1 MTPFQHLKH
10 KRGNALQVDVK
21 QTKVKAPRERLD
33 PFAVLKVLREKEGGI
48 TLGFGSLLYAGYY
61 IVLTTLPIQ
70 LAQRFGL
77 NSAQTGVCYLPIL
90 LGAVLS
96 RFTAGRVLD
105 WNFRRHATRLGIVGI
120 EVMLFFLGLFN
131 EGGLSGLDVLVVD
144 THQESPATALAA
156 NNLFRC
162 LVSTGGTA
170 VAVPLIDRIGI
181 GWTAVFIAGTWLCC
195 SPLLWLVLLRGA
207 GWRRDKK
214 VRMDEVTGMEA
225 AERENEG
232 GEKV

>member
-1 MTPFQHLKH
+1 MSNRPRLKRHVSASTPLPSSSK
-10 KRGNALQVDVK
+10 
-21 QTKVKAPRERLD
+21 
-33 PFAVLKVLREKEGGI
+33 GGI
-48 TLGFGSLLYAGYY
+48 TLGFGSLLYGGYY

-77 NSAQTGVCYLPIL
+77 NSAQTGLCYLSIF

-96 RFTAGRVLD
+96 RFTAGRLLD
-105 WNFRRHATRLGIVGI
+105 WNFRRHATRLGIAGI
-120 EVMLFFLGLFN
+120 EVTLFFLGLFN
-131 EGGLSGLDVLVVD
+131 EGRLSGLSVLVVY

-162 LVSTGGTA
+162 LVSTGRTA
-170 VAVPLIDRIGI
+170 VAVALIDRIGI

-207 GWRRDKK
+207 GWRREKK
-214 VRMDEVTGMEA
+214 VRMDEVMGREEA
-225 AERENEG
+225 EKENEG